1 VLVETR
7 PLPLVGRNF
16 HARLIAQM
24 GMESPD
30 NRPAVE
36 QTVVG

>member
-1 VLVETR
+1 MTGDTLVPR
-7 PLPLVGRNF
+7 HF
-16 HARLIAQM
+16 HARLSAQM

-36 QTVVG
+36 